1 MRGSLA
7 KKSAPALGKFVALE
21 SGWPLA
27 PGLRDVMRSLSS
39 SHQIVS
45 TSVLPGHVG
54 VVLHNSEAGTG
65 SLVVVSHSPSSP
77 LSHAGP
83 GAADELLAWVCRE
96 GPDALPTNLDAN
108 LAPWLAVPLANPGR
122 GEVVLFSGPRGEV
135 SAVLLDGGR
144 VHGWDWDGQG
154 WTHLGSNG
162 RESDGDGR
170 NLVVLGSPRMA
181 LWREEGVLYGG
192 GVPSG
197 RASVLG
203 QAVGW
208 GPVVEL
214 RRGLGDQD
222 RVVGDGDGVWVL
234 FADPQGHNGSAL
246 AYTGVSP
253 DRVWTAEVAAEVV
266 NGAPIL
272 FASFESASRTLILL
286 TGDGSVYSCVPDE
299 EEWVDGTRSVE
310 VKLLFRVDAMEGG
323 GFDPLAVRALFASRG
338 KVGLLGA
345 DGASLF
351 HARTGVYL
359 GLVKYPLGTSL
370 LDLKGVLSS
379 PPARIDGV
387 LRGCGDIL
395 LWGKGDLF
403 LLRHGP
409 VLDEISALAGAGGQ
423 ETLSLELLE
432 AAADSLGPW
441 SLDRQSA
448 KALLEAGFEALARA
462 EQEED
467 DDLEVHGLLLRVADH
482 LREYLQN
489 PALLLAL
496 LPGSLG
502 ASQGASAVEA
512 HVAASGTLD
521 TYTPL
526 NKLLHAHFLQYLE
539 GCRTTGPG
547 GVAPTASLAGTA
559 LAPHATRTPRP
570 LPSDEELEGMPL
582 SELRVWLDVAPRA
595 LLRPAVERTDLGDQA
610 RLDLVVPLCFEAD
623 PSVLVELC
631 GTHETGCISVLNV
644 LESSVGPTTMTEEQA
659 EAWFA
664 LLEGGGRDVHERLE
678 FCLAR
683 NDIERGLKLV
693 GGVGEG
699 ADGYASLVVDLACHV
714 MTSPDLYGYLG
725 SVWPLF
731 SEEMT
736 VMDVL
741 SVLQRAL
748 CKGGVELSVGDVLPL
763 LMSRLS
769 QRTSTSR
776 VSGESE

>member
-7 KKSAPALGKFVALE
+7 KKSGPGLGKFVGLE

-27 PGLRDVMRSLSS
+27 PGLRDLMRSLSA

-54 VVLHNSEAGTG
+54 LVLHNADGGTG
-65 SLVVVSHSPSSP
+65 SLVVVSHSESAP

-83 GAADELLAWVCRE
+83 GAADDLLEWVCRE
-96 GPDALPTNLDAN
+96 GPDPFPTNLDAN
-108 LAPWLAVPLANPGR
+108 LAPWLAVPLANPGC

-144 VHGWDWDGQG
+144 VHGWDWNGRS

-162 RESDGDGR
+162 RDADGDGR
-170 NLVVLGSPRMA
+170 NLVVLGTPRMA
-181 LWREEGVLYGG
+181 LWREGDVLYGG

-214 RRGLGDQD
+214 RRGLGEQD
-222 RVVGDGDGVWVL
+222 RVMGDGDGVWVL
-234 FADPQGHNGSAL
+234 FADHEEHNGSFL

-253 DRVWTAEVAAEVV
+253 DRVWTAEVAAELV

-272 FASFESASRTLILL
+272 FASFESASRALILL
-286 TGDGSVYSCVPDE
+286 AGDGSVYSCVPDE

-310 VKLLFRVDAMEGG
+310 IKLLFQVDATEESG

-345 DGASLF
+345 DGASVY
-351 HARTGVYL
+351 HAATGVYL
-359 GLVKYPLGTSL
+359 GMVKYPLGTSL
-370 LDLKGVLSS
+370 LDLKGVLPS
-379 PPARIDGV
+379 PPARIDGS

-409 VLDEISALAGAGGQ
+409 VLDVLSVLASAGGE

-432 AAADSLGPW
+432 AAAESLSPW
-441 SLDRQSA
+441 CLDRQSA
-448 KALLEAGFEALARA
+448 KALLEAGFEALART
-462 EQEED
+462 EQD
-467 DDLEVHGLLLRVADH
+467 GNDLEVHGLLLRVAEH

-502 ASQGASAVEA
+502 ASQGKSAVEA

-526 NKLLHAHFLQYLE
+526 NKLLQPHFLQYLE
-539 GCRTTGPG
+539 GCTTGRDEATSSSS
-547 GVAPTASLAGTA
+547 VLAGTA

-570 LPSDEELEGMPL
+570 LPSDDELEGMAL
-582 SELRVWLDVAPRA
+582 SDLRVWLDVAPRA
-595 LLRPAVERTDLGDQA
+595 LLRPAVERTGLGDQA

-623 PSVLVELC
+623 PSALVELC
-631 GTHETGCISVLNV
+631 GAHESGCISVLNV
-644 LESSVGPTTMTEEQA
+644 LEHMVGPTTMTDEQA
-659 EAWFA
+659 DAWFA
-664 LLEGGGRDVHERLE
+664 LMEGGGRDAHERLE

-683 NDIERGLKLV
+683 NDIDRGL
-693 GGVGEG
+693 GVVSGVDKEAEG
-699 ADGYASLVVDLACHV
+699 YVSLVVDLACHV
-714 MTSPDLYGYLG
+714 MTSADLYGYLD
-725 SVWPLF
+725 SIWPLF

-748 CKGGVELSVGDVLPL
+748 CKGGVDLCVGDVVPL
-763 LMSRLS
+763 LLSRLPQS
-769 QRTSTSR
+769 A
-776 VSGESE
+776 